1 MDNGKI
7 KVTLLGDSIRLRY
20 TSEVQELLGDEFEVF
35 SPAENCRFAKYML
48 RGLFDWESGM
58 RGSRIVHFNAGLWD
72 LCDLYGDGCFST
84 EEEYT
89 ANILRVTNLLLSRY
103 EKVIFATTTPV
114 SEKSI
119 YNNNRN
125 IRRYNELIV
134 PQLRER
140 GVIIND
146 LHSLIAEDLEGNIS
160 EDNIHLSKVGS
171 SIAAKAVAEVIRA
184 VRGELGE
191 RPSVSGRCEDQ
202 GEVGAPIVEG

>member
-1 MDNGKI
+1 MKKRYIFGI
-7 KVTLLGDSIRLRY
+7 TLEIFSI
-20 TSEVQELLGDEFEVF
+20 
-35 SPAENCRFAKYML
+35 
-48 RGLFDWESGM
+48 
-58 RGSRIVHFNAGLWD
+58 I
-72 LCDLYGDGCFST
+72 
-84 EEEYT
+84 
-89 ANILRVTNLLLSRY
+89 I
-103 EKVIFATTTPV
+103 I
-114 SEKSI
+114 KSI
-119 YNNNRN
+119 MAN
-125 IRRYNELIV
+125 
-134 PQLRER
+134 